1 MNDIKN
7 ISKIE
12 IFNLWQKFD
21 IEWNL
26 QSDVN
31 ILAGINGSGKTTV
44 LELISETI
52 TKGSIP
58 IYYWE
63 FVKKIVVTFNN
74 SARIILQTITEE
86 AIKKN
91 ETKTKL
97 FLKLDFENINLI
109 DLRKL
114 ININVVST
122 FDNPLK
128 TSEDVRKLSDDNVKT
143 ELDWEIYKLQK
154 EYLDYQLNISKR
166 KDLIIESENDY
177 KEEIRKLK
185 QPQTSFLKIIDN
197 LFSDTKKR
205 INKDK
210 NEISFITD
218 DGLEIS
224 PYKLSSGEK
233 QILMILLTVLVQDNK
248 PAILF
253 MDEPEISL
261 HIDWQKKLIKHI
273 KELNP
278 NIQLIIATHS
288 PAIIMEGWLDK
299 VFEVSDIIVKASSK
313 NVSNEYSN

>member
-74 SARIILQTITEE
+74 NERIILQTITEE
-86 AIKKN
+86 TIKKN

-278 NIQLIIATHS
+278 NVQLIISTHS